1 MNLMAAVAL
10 RLIEL
15 YGQVVN
21 IIAILR
27 PKDGATE
34 MEACARENELRTI
47 EARNRKKQSR
57 DRTNWLGGP
66 VPAVPDRTSATPL
79 GTLDRGRNDNISFRR
94 LPRLSYVTL
103 GAK

>member
-10 RLIEL
+10 RLIKL

-34 MEACARENELRTI
+34 MEACARENELTTI
-47 EARNRKKQSR
+47 EARNRRRQSR
-57 DRTNWLGGP
+57 VRTNWLGGP
-66 VPAVPDRTSATPL
+66 WSRRSQTGLRQPHWGLWIAGGTTIFPSVGFPDFPM
-79 GTLDRGRNDNISFRR
+79 
-94 LPRLSYVTL
+94 
-103 GAK
+103 